1 MRRTDRRCG
10 QLRARKGHSDPL
22 RCYPLAMSKG
32 SKSPSASPLT
42 PDEAQR
48 MSALF
53 DRAVDRFV
61 GNLDELES
69 ALGMYVLG
77 RHVGWKVLYVLHSKR
92 TVKKY
97 EDILGIVVREE
108 FPEEGPEALRSVGYK
123 IAKTFSN
130 FWKVVSGEEKVDR
143 TNWRELTK

>member
-1 MRRTDRRCG
+1 
-10 QLRARKGHSDPL
+10 
-22 RCYPLAMSKG
+22 
-32 SKSPSASPLT
+32 
-42 PDEAQR
+42 